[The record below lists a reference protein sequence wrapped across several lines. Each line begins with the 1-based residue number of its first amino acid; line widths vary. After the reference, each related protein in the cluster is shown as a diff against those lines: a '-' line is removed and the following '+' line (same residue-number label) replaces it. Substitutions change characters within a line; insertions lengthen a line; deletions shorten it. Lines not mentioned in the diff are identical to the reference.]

1 MPNPDHDSFPSA
13 KRGWPKDAVALDN
26 CRANIKRE
34 SSRPETG
41 HVLVMNGDRHTS
53 GIEAATA
60 LEASGEYR
68 LLRKLGKRRHFCA
81 PDGTPTKLALVLDVE
96 TTGLN
101 RGSDQVI
108 ELGMVKF
115 AFSADGRVF
124 EVVDEFTALR
134 EPSCLI
140 PAVITELTGISAE
153 MVAGQRIDADQVARF
168 IGDAVLVIAHGAAFD
183 RPFCETLIPAFADKH
198 WACSNTEVD
207 WQARR
212 HRGSK
217 LTYLLNDMGF
227 FYEGHRGLDDSYA
240 LLEVLAATTPHAA
253 GTALGALLQTARKAT
268 VRIWAQAA
276 PFEHKDTLKAR
287 GYRWSDGSG
296 DALKA
301 WWKDVDEADAE
312 AELAYL
318 RSDIYQNADVDLP
331 TKRFTS
337 LQRFSARI

>member
-1 MPNPDHDSFPSA
+1 
-13 KRGWPKDAVALDN
+13 
-26 CRANIKRE
+26 
-34 SSRPETG
+34 
-41 HVLVMNGDRHTS
+41 MNADQRS
-53 GIEAATA
+53 PGIDDATA

-68 LLRKLGKRRHFCA
+68 VLRKLGKRSQFGVS
-81 PDGTPTKLALVLDVE
+81 DGTPTKIGIVLDIE

-101 RGSDQVI
+101 SASDEII

-115 AFSADGRVF
+115 TFSTDGRVF
-124 EVVDEFTALR
+124 DMVDEFTALR
-134 EPSCLI
+134 EPSLLI
-140 PAVITELTGISAE
+140 PAAITELTGISTE
-153 MVAGQRIDADQVARF
+153 MAAGQRIDADQVGRF
-168 IGDAVLVIAHGAAFD
+168 IDDAVLVIAHGAAFD
-183 RPFCETLIPAFADKH
+183 RPFCEMLIAGFADKH

-207 WQARR
+207 WQTRR

-217 LTYLLNDMGF
+217 LTYLLNDIGL
-227 FYEGHRGLDDSYA
+227 FYEGHRALDDCYA
-240 LLEVLAATTPHAA
+240 LLEVLAATTPHAT

-296 DALKA
+296 DAPKA
-301 WWKDVDEADAE
+301 WWKDVEEVTAE

-318 RSDIYQNADVDLP
+318 HADIYHNADVDLP